1 MLYSRK
7 KFAITRLL
15 VLIYKVEGFVIDIL
29 VVKPHI
35 RNKFVKKSI
44 IKV

>member
-15 VLIYKVEGFVIDIL
+15 ALMYKVVVFATDIL
-29 VVKPHI
+29 VVKNHT